1 MHVTF
6 KWNKWHDIAA
16 LLQTK
21 RCTRLATLLQNVA
34 RFWMVQQKKKLSA
47 TCYGQQCWN
56 MSRSLGC
63 VRILPILLTLGRA
76 FAQLQVYINI
86 ILTLA
91 CHTKLCGFNNKM
103 LYF

>member
-1 MHVTF
+1 MARYCSI
-6 KWNKWHDIAA
+6 IADKT
-16 LLQTK
+16 LYTIGHTVKKCYEILDG
-21 RCTRLATLLQNVA
+21 ATE
-34 RFWMVQQKKKLSA
+34 RKISA